1 MIKQEKL
8 LWSLMAAILVVLFL
22 LSSTD
27 LIIKEKKTDI
37 YPVSIIISDTS
48 DEYYANF
55 RKGVD
60 KASEEYNVDVN
71 LITLFEKGDAVGQ
84 MELLK
89 REIDDGASAVIL
101 APAKQEECARL
112 LDGMVLN
119 SPVIVLGNPFPNDY
133 VRGSISTNYE
143 EEGKKL
149 GKAIAAENTTSLPV
163 WIFTEG
169 LDYGYNRE
177 IYDGLSAVLKE
188 SGFSIGIYEKKD
200 KETFRKTIEGAV
212 YPDSKE
218 AIIAAIDVDSLD
230 EAAGIIGGSPVY
242 KNYIAGLYGI
252 GSTTKILNALDNE
265 IITGIVAIDQ
275 FDAGYTSIQKAVE
288 VVHKKQKD
296 PIVLESYY
304 VNKSNLRDRRLEKL
318 LYPIN

>member
-1 MIKQEKL
+1 
-8 LWSLMAAILVVLFL
+8 MAAILVVLFL